1 MAPMNGMMMSP
12 TSESTISC
20 ERGTD
25 NNGNRQVEDV
35 AFHGEIAEF
44 F

>member
-1 MAPMNGMMMSP
+1 MIGMMMSP
-12 TSESTISC
+12 TSESTILVNAAP
-20 ERGTD
+20 TTTA
-25 NNGNRQVEDV
+25 QVEDV